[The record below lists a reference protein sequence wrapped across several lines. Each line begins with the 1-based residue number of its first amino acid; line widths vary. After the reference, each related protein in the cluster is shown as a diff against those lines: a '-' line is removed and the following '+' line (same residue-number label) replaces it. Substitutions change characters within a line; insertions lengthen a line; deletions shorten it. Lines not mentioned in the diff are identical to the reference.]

1 MEYRIEHDSMGEVN
15 VPANHSWGAV
25 TQRSLNNFMIGHEL
39 MPKAIVY
46 AIIEIK
52 RAAAIANHRLGVL
65 PENKKQAIVR
75 AADAILGNLNN
86 NIKDRDTGSVNLQY
100 IREDYIG
107 EFPLSVWQTGSG
119 TQTNMNVNEVLAH
132 IGGKLSGGITL
143 HPNDDVNKSQ
153 SSNDVFPS
161 AMHVAALIKIK
172 SELFPAIKHL
182 IDTLI
187 RLESENQDIIKMGR
201 THLQDAVPIGFSQ
214 EISAWRAMLE
224 ENLSM
229 LEQVIDYLRKLA
241 IGGTAVGTG
250 INCPEGFDL
259 ICVQELSKHIKEEFC
274 LDSNKF
280 HALTSKDAYVY
291 VHGAIKS
298 LACNLMKMANDV
310 RWLASGPRG
319 GIGEIE
325 IPANEPGSSIMPGK
339 VNPTQC
345 EAVTMV
351 AVQVMGNDA
360 TIGIAAS
367 QGNFELNVYM
377 PVMAYNMLQS
387 VGLLADVIQSFD
399 KNCVAGIKAN
409 REKMSYNLD
418 NSLMTVTYLVPSI
431 GYENAAKVAKQ
442 AYERGVTLREVAV
455 DMGFMTEEAYDVCM
469 EKINKGI
476 APLEV

>member
-1 MEYRIEHDSMGEVN
+1 MEYRIEHDSMGEVH

-25 TQRSLNNFMIGHEL
+25 TQRSLSNFMISQEI
-39 MPKAIVY
+39 MPEEIVH
-46 AIIEIK
+46 ALIEIK

-65 PENKKQAIVR
+65 SENKKQAIVR
-75 AADAILGNLNN
+75 AADVILGNLNN
-86 NIKDRDTGSVNLQY
+86 MQGGESSSGFRGGVGDVQY
-100 IREDYIG
+100 IREEYTG

-132 IGGKLSGGITL
+132 IGGKLSGGIKL
-143 HPNDDVNKSQ
+143 HPNDDINKSQ

-161 AMHVAALIKIK
+161 AMHIAALIKIK
-172 SELFPAIKHL
+172 RELFPAIKHL

-224 ENLSM
+224 QNLSM
-229 LEQVIDYLRKLA
+229 LGQVIDYLRKLA
-241 IGGTAVGTG
+241 MGGTAVGTG

-259 ICVQELSKHIKEEFC
+259 ICVQELSNHIKEEFG

-291 VHGAIKS
+291 VHGALKS

-325 IPANEPGSSIMPGK
+325 IPANEPGSSIMPCK

-387 VGLLADVIQSFD
+387 VGLLAAVIQSFD

-409 REKMSYNLD
+409 QEKMSYNLD
-418 NSLMTVTYLVPSI
+418 NSLMTVTYLAPSI

-442 AYERGVTLREVAV
+442 AYERGATLREIAV

-476 APLEV
+476 